1 METVLSAIGDGL
13 SALQAGLT
21 GVSGS
26 LPSALPHALI
36 LALAMLMDA
45 VIGDPRWL
53 YRIIPH
59 PVALI
64 GKPIAFLD
72 KRLNR
77 PDRGEKDRLAR
88 GAVTVLLVVGGCTVI
103 GLGLDKLFGSVPW
116 GWVVEALIV
125 STLLAA
131 RSLHDHVRRVGT
143 GLRID
148 GLEGGRRAIAHI
160 VSRDPKS
167 LDRHGVA
174 RSAIESLSENF
185 SDGVVAPIFFYLLF
199 GLPGLFAYKA
209 INTLDSMIAYRTPKY
224 RSFGFT
230 AARLD
235 DLANW
240 LPARFSGALV
250 CLAAS
255 FTPTSYPILALQTM
269 LRDARKHKS
278 PNGGWPEGAFAGAL
292 NIALGGP
299 RTYPGG
305 EVVGVWIGDGR
316 ARLEPRDIDRSRAL
330 YCVANLL
337 LWFAIL
343 CGGIIALL

>member
-1 METVLSAIGDGL
+1 MEPILTAIQQGAASFFG
-13 SALQAGLT
+13 T
-21 GVSGS
+21 
-26 LPSALPHALI
+26 LPQALPHALI
-36 LALAMLMDA
+36 LVLAIMIDA
-45 VIGDPRWL
+45 IIGDPRAL

-59 PVALI
+59 PVVLI

-72 KRLNR
+72 RRLNR
-77 PDRGEKDRLAR
+77 PERGEKDRLAR
-88 GAVTVLLVVGGCTVI
+88 GAVTVLLVVGGCAAI
-103 GLGLDKLFGSVPW
+103 GYGLDRMLTGTSW
-116 GWVVEALIV
+116 GWMVEAVIV
-125 STLLAA
+125 SIFLAA

-199 GLPGLFAYKA
+199 GLPGLLAYKA
-209 INTLDSMIAYRTPKY
+209 INTLDSMIAYKTSKY

-230 AARLD
+230 AAKLD

-240 LPARFSGALV
+240 LPARISGVLI
-250 CLAAS
+250 CFAAC
-255 FTPTSYPILALQTM
+255 FTPTSYPIQAVKIM
-269 LRDARKHKS
+269 LRDANKHKS

-330 YCVANLL
+330 YIVANML

-343 CGGIIALL
+343 FGGIITLL